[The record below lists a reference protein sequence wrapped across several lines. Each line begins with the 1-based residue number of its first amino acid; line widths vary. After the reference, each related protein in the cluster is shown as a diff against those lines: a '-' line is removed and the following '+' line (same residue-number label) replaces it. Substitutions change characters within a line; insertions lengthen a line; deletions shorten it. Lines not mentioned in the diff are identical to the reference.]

1 MKIRLDRDR
10 HESFLDQTRDQII
23 SALHAGLMRRGDRL
37 PSLRQVAGLSSLNV
51 KTVMRVYTQL
61 QQEGL
66 VVLRRG
72 SGAFLA
78 VHDPGGFEPA
88 QAVSLGRLL
97 RRHLDE
103 AAGMSLTPAT
113 YAALVQRLVSRSALK
128 DRSVAVLEC
137 NEEQVRLISKEL
149 TTRIGVKAHPILLE
163 DLGGKSVT
171 SILRAC
177 SIVAVTD
184 FHVKEGSEI
193 AKRFHKPLVRV
204 RLRRDYL
211 PAIMEAARRG
221 RLTMIVSS
229 TAFVPAF
236 KRALGLLGLQR
247 EYLDRIAVVGEAD
260 RGSMKRAVATADA
273 VYISPLCEHGLRG
286 LVPRSAHLL
295 SFTHHLASDSV
306 EELEAWLLL
315 STPESL
321 KDSGDSPPAR

>member
-10 HESFLDQTRDQII
+10 HESLLDQTRDQII

-37 PSLRQVAGLSSLNV
+37 PSLRQVSGLSRLNV
-51 KTVMRVYTQL
+51 KTVMRIYAQL

-113 YAALVQRLVSRSALK
+113 YAALVQRLVSRSVLK

-137 NEEQVRLISKEL
+137 NEEQVRLYSKEL

-163 DLGGKSVT
+163 NLSGRSET

-211 PAIMEAARRG
+211 PAIMEASRRG

-247 EYLDRIAVVGEAD
+247 EHLDRIAVVGE
-260 RGSMKRAVATADA
+260 
-273 VYISPLCEHGLRG
+273 
-286 LVPRSAHLL
+286 
-295 SFTHHLASDSV
+295 SV
-306 EELEAWLLL
+306 M
-315 STPESL
+315 P
-321 KDSGDSPPAR
+321 